1 MKWITRALSVRHWNT
16 DDLKVQDTK
25 MGMSKYL
32 RKTGVRLFIKPF
44 LLLMT
49 LFAFYL
55 SLRSQITAQIS
66 SEVERLRAQVN
77 SIQTKN
83 GELFHI
89 PDTVES
95 EEVNSLPNI
104 QHGTGTQRNHL
115 EKTLVN
121 IYKSK
126 LKDIKV
132 PPSTAKL
139 SCDDEE
145 SIDRPCVD
153 TRCKADFLQPQE
165 ENLVDVLRRQ
175 YPIPEKYMRVIE
187 KMVDPRRDKTRI
199 SFVTAASANHFYEC
213 QVLMK
218 NLIENVFPSLS
229 QFRFYVY
236 DLGLTPEQVLTLKK
250 HCPVCILRKFPF
262 SELPPVFSNLKSYT
276 WKPTII
282 QAHLPVSKY
291 VFWMDASVRFLVRN
305 LTGILETVRN
315 RGMMISPSHVSTP
328 LHTDPKMY
336 DYFGVEPCQMSRFRE
351 MEGTFLI
358 FHNDVFTQNAIV
370 LPWLACAFAPNCMY
384 PFKEIPASSSHY
396 SCKTTQRKYGT
407 CHRFDQAALSTILIK
422 IFADDVGYV
431 LLKKNTIN
439 VNKRGEKIKFFPE
452 DK

>member
-1 MKWITRALSVRHWNT
+1 MVQNT
-16 DDLKVQDTK
+16 T

-32 RKTGVRLFIKPF
+32 RKTGVRLLIKPF
-44 LLLMT
+44 LLLMAV
-49 LFAFYL
+49 FAFYIY
-55 SLRSQITAQIS
+55 LRSQIS
-66 SEVERLRAQVN
+66 SQMSSDIEELRAQVS
-77 SIQTKN
+77 SIQKEY
-83 GELFHI
+83 GEHLHI
-89 PDTVES
+89 PDTDHS
-95 EEVNSLPNI
+95 EEVSSLNDPKRVPENP
-104 QHGTGTQRNHL
+104 QNHL
-115 EKTLVN
+115 EKKLVS

-132 PPSTAKL
+132 PLATARVT
-139 SCDDEE
+139 CDNEP
-145 SIDRPCVD
+145 SIDKACVD
-153 TRCKADFLQPQE
+153 TRCRADFLQPME
-165 ENLVDVLRRQ
+165 ENLLDVLRRQ
-175 YPIPEKYMRVIE
+175 FPIPEKYKRVIE

-218 NLIENVFPSLS
+218 NLIENVFPNLQ

-236 DLGLTPEQVLTLKK
+236 DLGLTPAQVATLKK

-262 SELPPVFSNLKSYT
+262 SQLPPVFSNLKSYT
-276 WKPTII
+276 WKPTLI

-291 VFWMDASVRFLVRN
+291 VFWMDSSVRFLVSN
-305 LTGILETVRN
+305 LTGILETVRK
-315 RGMMISPSHVSTP
+315 RGMMISASHISTP

-336 DYFGVEPCQMSRFRE
+336 DYFGVEACQMSRFRE

-358 FHNDVFTQNAIV
+358 FHSDVFTQNAIV

-396 SCKTTQRKYGT
+396 SCKTSQRKYGT

-422 IFADDVGYV
+422 IFMDDIGYV
-431 LLKKNTIN
+431 LLRKNTIN